1 VVSSLAE
8 EASFQVVEYSPAV
21 LEEAV
26 VPSSGL
32 VQVLHRPVVHQQT
45 ADVVGLHA
53 TVDSAKPAD
62 VLRHEHRQNKYTSPH
77 KMQKHTMDMLG

>member
-32 VQVLHRPVVHQQT
+32 VQVLHRLVVHQQT

-62 VLRHEHRQNKYTSPH
+62 VLRREHRQNKYTSPH